1 MANKSQVAEQ
11 ALALIGQLYDIERE
25 VKALDAE
32 QRQAIR
38 QAKVLPVLD
47 ALHEWMVL
55 TRQKVRRVQPQQK
68 PWITASNA
76 GLRSFAS
83 VSYTHLTLPT
93 SDLV

>member
-47 ALHEWMVL
+47 ALHEL
-55 TRQKVRRVQPQQK
+55 SL
-68 PWITASNA
+68 I
-76 GLRSFAS
+76 
-83 VSYTHLTLPT
+83 HI
-93 SDLV
+93 